1 VTHSIPGRRPRDN
14 GLQAERTTFAWTRT
28 SFAFLANGAV
38 LTLKDLHRYNGL
50 VGLMPAGLAAAVA
63 LCTYL
68 LALQRQRT
76 LRRRPLPIRIVA
88 RRPVY
93 LVGVGVL
100 LLIVIAAVAQPVD
113 GHRL

>member
-1 VTHSIPGRRPRDN
+1 VTHFIPGRGPRDN

-38 LTLKDLHRYNGL
+38 LTLKDLHGYGL
-50 VGLMPAGLAAAVA
+50 GGLMPAGLAAAVA

-68 LALQRQRT
+68 LAWQRQRT

-93 LVGVGVL
+93 LVAVAVL
-100 LLIVIAAVAQPVD
+100 LLIVVSAVAQPVD

>member
-1 VTHSIPGRRPRDN
+1 MTHSIPGRRPSHN

-38 LTLKDLHRYNGL
+38 LTLKDLHGYNGL
-50 VGLMPAGLAAAVA
+50 VGLIPAGLAAAVA
-63 LCTYL
+63 MFTYL

-100 LLIVIAAVAQPVD
+100 LLIVIAAVAQPGD